1 VDYVAAVHLQN
12 LFQQYYDALTKD
24 AMYCTVGKLVAFDT
38 DHAVY
43 GASTLP
49 GQSGSP
55 VVSSAALLWR
65 SAEGSE
71 IQFILKLTER
81 ASSISKSKTAYLQ
94 AKNKVGEGQV

>member
-1 VDYVAAVHLQN
+1 
-12 LFQQYYDALTKD
+12 
-24 AMYCTVGKLVAFDT
+24 MYCTVGKLVAFDT

-71 IQFILKLTER
+71 VQSVSKVDR
-81 ASSISKSKTAYLQ
+81 KSIVHFKKQKTRL
-94 AKNKVGEGQV
+94 GRGRFRHI